1 MSSEVKDEKE
11 PICTIKKFMNAKGKG
26 IENGGFSYHSI
37 DGEKDSKKEI
47 KYKNGTIIRNGGES
61 LQNGSAKIPN
71 GTVNGIY
78 KNANILNGTVNGSV
92 FKYHGSYDD
101 KKERDEDSVELD
113 FSSSSFMQSDSGAVV
128 ECTKNRT

>member
-11 PICTIKKFMNAKGKG
+11 PICTIKQFVKAKGKG

-37 DGEKDSKKEI
+37 DAEKDGKKEI

-61 LQNGSAKIPN
+61 LQNGKVPN
-71 GTVNGIY
+71 GPVNGIL
-78 KNANILNGTVNGSV
+78 KNANILNGTANGSI

-101 KKERDEDSVELD
+101 KKEKDEDSVELD
-113 FSSSSFMQSDSGAVV
+113 FSSSSSMQSESDAVV
-128 ECTKNRT
+128 ECSKNKV